1 MDSQI
6 QISPTMSE
14 VAGTSTDSCAPQGW
28 RRLRVLC
35 VDDHEDSL
43 HVLKRLLAL
52 QRHDVR
58 TCGTVAE
65 ARAALASAP
74 PSPPSPPGA
83 GGAAPP
89 FDLLICDLMLPDG
102 DGHQLM
108 REAAGLG
115 IPGIAL
121 TALTGQRNRD
131 RSRADGFLDHLDKP
145 ILYEQLSAAIER
157 VMSREPGAEPP
168 R

>member
-65 ARAALASAP
+65 ARAALA
-74 PSPPSPPGA
+74 PSPPGA

-131 RSRADGFLDHLDKP
+131 RSRAAGFLDHLDKP

>member
-1 MDSQI
+1 
-6 QISPTMSE
+6 MSE
-14 VAGTSTDSCAPQGW
+14 VAGTSTDSRAAEGW

-65 ARAALASAP
+65 ARAALAS
-74 PSPPSPPGA
+74 SPGA
-83 GGAAPP
+83 RGGDNPP

-102 DGHQLM
+102 DGRDVM
-108 REAAGLG
+108 CEAAALG

-131 RSRADGFLDHLDKP
+131 RSHEAGFLDHLDKP

-157 VMSREPGAEPP
+157 VMSRPP
-168 R
+168 DTETPR

>member
-1 MDSQI
+1 VDSRGA
-6 QISPTMSE
+6 E
-14 VAGTSTDSCAPQGW
+14 GW

-65 ARAALASAP
+65 ARAALASS
-74 PSPPSPPGA
+74 SPQSQGA
-83 GGAAPP
+83 GGAAPPP

-102 DGHQLM
+102 DGHEVM
-108 REAAGLG
+108 RQAAAMG

-131 RSRADGFLDHLDKP
+131 RSREAGFLDHLDKP

-157 VMSREPGAEPP
+157 VMSRTPGTEQPH
-168 R
+168 